1 MMINKD
7 IFLKA
12 TAEAMMQ
19 ESTQKLF
26 KAEPVA
32 FDMFSIFAFAVFNR
46 IEGKD
51 INEDKFSQVVAEVIT
66 ESLPD
71 DVTDSTMLKD
81 IALIIF
87 SLQIWTEL
95 EKLDK
100 PEPKDSET
108 DKFKSELKS
117 AITK

>member
-1 MMINKD
+1 MKIDKD

-12 TAEAMMQ
+12 TAEAMMKD
-19 ESTQKLF
+19 STQKLF

-32 FDMFSIFAFAVFNR
+32 FDMFSMFAFAILNR

-51 INEDKFSQVVAEVIT
+51 ITEDDFSDTVASVIVD
-66 ESLPD
+66 SLPENI
-71 DVTDSTMLKD
+71 TDSTMLKD
-81 IALIIF
+81 LALVIF
-87 SLQIWTEL
+87 SLQIWSEL
-95 EKLDK
+95 EKMCE

-117 AITK
+117 AISR

>member
-1 MMINKD
+1 MTINKD

-12 TAEAMMQ
+12 TAEAMMY

-32 FDMFSIFAFAVFNR
+32 FDMFSLFAFAVFNR
-46 IEGKD
+46 IDGKD
-51 INEDKFSQVVAEVIT
+51 ITDEDFSETVAEVIVDT
-66 ESLPD
+66 LPED
-71 DVTDSTMLKD
+71 ITDSTMLKD
-81 IALIIF
+81 IALVIF

-100 PEPKDSET
+100 PDQKTPET
-108 DKFKSELKS
+108 EKFKSELKS

>member
-1 MMINKD
+1 MKINKD

-46 IEGKD
+46 IEGKY
-51 INEDKFSQVVAEVIT
+51 IT
-66 ESLPD
+66 EDDFSDTVASVIVDSLPENIA
-71 DVTDSTMLKD
+71 DSTMLKD
-81 IALIIF
+81 IALVIF
-87 SLQIWTEL
+87 SLQIWSEL

-100 PEPKDSET
+100 PEEKSQET

>member
-1 MMINKD
+1 MMND
-7 IFLKA
+7 
-12 TAEAMMQ
+12 
-19 ESTQKLF
+19 STQKLF

-51 INEDKFSQVVAEVIT
+51 ITEDDFSDTVASVIVDT
-66 ESLPD
+66 LSED
-71 DVTDSTMLKD
+71 ITDSTMLKD
-81 IALIIF
+81 IALVIF

-100 PEPKDSET
+100 PEEKSQET
-108 DKFKSELKS
+108 DKFKSELKL
-117 AITK
+117 AITR

>member
-1 MMINKD
+1 MKIDKD

-19 ESTQKLF
+19 DSTKKLF

-32 FDMFSIFAFAVFNR
+32 FDMFSMFAFAVFNR
-46 IEGKD
+46 IDGKD
-51 INEDKFSQVVAEVIT
+51 ITEDEFSDTVASVIVDT
-66 ESLPD
+66 LPENI
-71 DVTDSTMLKD
+71 TDCSMLKD
-81 IALIIF
+81 IALVIF

-100 PEPKDSET
+100 PDQKTPET
-108 DKFKSELKS
+108 EKFKSELKS
-117 AITK
+117 AITR

>member
-1 MMINKD
+1 MKINKD

-46 IEGKD
+46 MDGKD
-51 INEDKFSQVVAEVIT
+51 ITEDDFSYIVADVVVDT
-66 ESLPD
+66 LPENI
-71 DVTDSTMLKD
+71 TDSAMLKD
-81 IALIIF
+81 IALVIF

-108 DKFKSELKS
+108 DKFKSELKT
-117 AITK
+117 AITR

>member
-1 MMINKD
+1 MKITKD

-12 TAEAMMQ
+12 TAEAMKYD
-19 ESTQKLF
+19 SCQKLF

-51 INEDKFSQVVAEVIT
+51 ITEDVFSDTVASVIVD
-66 ESLPD
+66 SLPD
-71 DVTDSTMLKD
+71 EVTDCAMLKD
-81 IALIIF
+81 IALVIF

-95 EKLDK
+95 EKMCE
-100 PEPKDSET
+100 PESKDSET
-108 DKFKSELKS
+108 EKFKSELKS